1 LASPNSYS
9 LLGEDEE
16 PSAANDDLPPSGSSD
31 PRATAHGWDSFVNSL
46 NATAKGELGAV
57 DEILISYANFAG
69 GEFRAFDVES
79 AKVMGRITAMEEA
92 MEHDHGAVVQT
103 RGSLTKLEEIVLAN
117 ANGISDL
124 MAILRENVSTVAN
137 LQQTV
142 DETSTQVKTM
152 SDALREVTETATN
165 AF

>member
-1 LASPNSYS
+1 M
-9 LLGEDEE
+9 D
-16 PSAANDDLPPSGSSD
+16 
-31 PRATAHGWDSFVNSL
+31 
-46 NATAKGELGAV
+46 
-57 DEILISYANFAG
+57 
-69 GEFRAFDVES
+69 
-79 AKVMGRITAMEEA
+79 
-92 MEHDHGAVVQT
+92 HDHGEVVQT

-137 LQQTV
+137 LQRTV